1 MKIIALGSNIPFKN
15 ILPVKILEETYTIL
29 KNYNINVV
37 KKSHIYQSEAYPN
50 KSDPPF
56 YNSALSIETKLQPHE
71 LLKNIQDIEKAFGR
85 ERKEKNS
92 PRTLDIDIISFDDLI
107 INQKNLKI
115 PHPSLHLRPFVLLP
129 IRDLDMTWIHPVF
142 YETIGEIIDKFEPNE
157 LNKVKKIL

>member
-15 ILPVKILEETYTIL
+15 ILPIKILKKTYSIL

-71 LLKNIQDIEKAFGR
+71 LLKNILEIEKTFGR